1 MTDDASGRAAE
12 QASTAQRLDKWLWFA
27 RVIRT
32 RTLAAG
38 LVIDGRVRINRERII
53 KPSQTVK
60 PGDVITVAVGTHV
73 RVLEVVA
80 PGARRGPAAEA
91 QTLYRDL
98 TPPRP
103 PTSGDSGHMD
113 NGGGQRDHG
122 SGRPTKR
129 DRRAIDRLRDNDT

>member
-1 MTDDASGRAAE
+1 MTDDGKGAVAASGG
-12 QASTAQRLDKWLWFA
+12 SQRLDKWLWFA

-38 LVIDGRVRINRERII
+38 LVTDGRVRINRERIV
-53 KPSQTVK
+53 KPSQPVR
-60 PGDVITVAVGTHV
+60 PGDVVTVAVGTHV

-80 PGARRGPAAEA
+80 PGSRRGPPAEA

-98 TPPRP
+98 TPPRVVAP
-103 PTSGDSGHMD
+103 GETQSEAAGSGL
-113 NGGGQRDHG
+113 RDHG

-129 DRRAIDRLRDNDT
+129 DRRAIDRLQENDD